1 MASTEK
7 PEPKNVPNWLY
18 KNSKIIFVFFLVLT
32 FSLII
37 PFISNESNEIAN
49 QNPKGAIFD
58 LQETINQTF
67 ASPLH
72 GQWAIAESKSGDIL
86 TAQSLNELLTNQK
99 ALINADL
106 SGLLAPDSLEKQPY
120 LAKYFNPATQTQT
133 TAVIS
138 VANVVENILQND
150 PRLNTNLSQATDQQ
164 VKFAIHLMMSDQSKK
179 FQQEVETISIKAS
192 KEKKI
197 VLGEEIDWWIS
208 PAIIVITLS
217 DNQKL
222 GGGSYEVAVT
232 GDPTAINKEKFDR
245 NIQKY
250 LRGKETNYRLW
261 SIAID
266 INLESEKQG
275 QQAGLFITLTVIAAL
290 LITGLVLNSYWAFV
304 LTSFGIG
311 SLIIW
316 LKGISTIIG
325 IKTGLINDL
334 IVPIAMIALGV
345 DFAIHAIRR
354 FQEEFK
360 TFQTPK
366 KAYIYGLS
374 GLITAIT
381 LAFISDSIA
390 FLANVT
396 SQIEAV
402 VHFGLSAAIAVTSS
416 FIVLGL
422 IIPLTFSKILEIQ
435 SKNWGISKKSKFLKI
450 FTCILTAILTGVS
463 VILMVA
469 VNPLYGSILLI
480 VSGMISIVIP
490 LILLQNPNNNS
501 SQTMNN
507 PSSLNL
513 FLNNK
518 FNTNFF
524 EKLILFFP
532 KYKFLTIVFFGGITI
547 ISILNAI
554 KLEPTFNIE
563 DFFDSKSDFVVG
575 LDKLEIHNGDR
586 GGEPA
591 IAYFEGDLTNPKS
604 IENILVF
611 LDNLKNNQNIGHLSN
626 GDPYISQPNIISII
640 QNNTNSKYTLNLISK
655 NFDTQ
660 IKDSNFDGIP
670 DSKKDIETILN
681 FSMQKG
687 VYNDNGEM
695 IFTPE
700 SIYNILR
707 KSKDSYVTQ
716 IIIGIPGTRDLRQI
730 SKAWESL
737 NSDFTHFENQ
747 SSIHKFGLTGS
758 PFTRKE
764 QLEATTKSLQRSI
777 PIAAISALIVLT
789 IAMRS
794 FKYALITVIPIGL
807 VVAWL
812 YSIMQLLGFG
822 LNLVTATIG
831 AISIGIGIDYSIH
844 ITQRFREE
852 ISTNSDITQVLKTTI
867 NGTGIALLGSAA
879 SSIIGF
885 LIMGF
890 APMPMFSSFGILTA
904 IMILMSLLAALLVLP
919 TLLLITTKKRIDMN
933 RDTDV

>member
-1 MASTEK
+1 MPLLQKS
-7 PEPKNVPNWLY
+7 EPKNVPNLLY
-18 KNSKIIFVFFLVLT
+18 KNSKFLLIFFLILT

-37 PFISNESNEIAN
+37 PFINNESNEIAN
-49 QNPKGAIFD
+49 QNPKGSVFD

-86 TAQSLNELLTNQK
+86 TAESLNELLQNQN

-106 SGLLAPDSLEKQPY
+106 SGLLAPGSLEKQPY

-150 PRLNTNLSQATDQQ
+150 TRLDTKLSKATDQQ
-164 VKFAIHLMMSDQSKK
+164 VKFAIHLMMSDKSKK
-179 FQQEVETISIKAS
+179 FQQEVETISIKAT
-192 KEKKI
+192 KEKKV
-197 VLGEEIDWWIS
+197 VLGEEIDWWVS

-245 NIQKY
+245 NVQKY
-250 LRGKETNYRLW
+250 LRGKEINYRLW

-275 QQAGLFITLTVIAAL
+275 QQAGIFITLTVIAAL

-354 FQEEFK
+354 FQEELK
-360 TFQTPK
+360 TFKTPK
-366 KAYIYGLS
+366 KAYVYGLS

-435 SKNWGISKKSKFLKI
+435 TKNWGISKRSKFLKI
-450 FTCILTAILTGVS
+450 SICFLTASLTGVS

-480 VSGMISIVIP
+480 ISGMISIVIP
-490 LILLQNPNNNS
+490 LKLLQNPKSNS
-501 SQTMNN
+501 SPTITNE
-507 PSSLNL
+507 SSLYL
-513 FLNNK
+513 YFKNK

-591 IAYFEGDLTNPKS
+591 IAYFEGDLTNPNS
-604 IENILVF
+604 IKNILIF

-640 QNNTNSKYTLNLISK
+640 QNNTNSKYTLNLLSK
-655 NFDTQ
+655 NFNTQ
-660 IKDSNFDGIP
+660 IQDSNLDGIP

-681 FSMQKG
+681 FSMQRG
-687 VYNDNGEM
+687 VYNNNGEM

-700 SIYNILR
+700 SIYNIIR
-707 KSKDSYVTQ
+707 KSEDSYVTQ

-730 SKAWESL
+730 SKAWKSL

-747 SSIHKFGLTGS
+747 SSIYKFGLTGS

-852 ISTNSDITQVLKTTI
+852 ISTNSDITKVLKTTI

-919 TLLLITTKKRIDMN
+919 TLLLITTKKDLKKL
-933 RDTDV
+933 

>member
-1 MASTEK
+1 MEYYQKS
-7 PEPKNVPNWLY
+7 EPKNIPSWLY
-18 KNSKIIFVFFLVLT
+18 KNSKILLIFFLILT
-32 FSLII
+32 FSLIF
-37 PFISNESNEIAN
+37 PFIKNESNEIAN
-49 QNPKGAIFD
+49 QNPKGSVFD

-86 TAQSLNELLTNQK
+86 TAQSLNELLNNQN

-106 SGLLAPDSLEKQPY
+106 SGLLAPKNLEKQPY
-120 LAKYFNPATQTQT
+120 LAKYFNPATQTQS

-138 VANVVENILQND
+138 VANVVENILKND
-150 PRLNTNLSQATDQQ
+150 PRLNTNLSEATNQQ
-164 VKFAIHLMMSDQSKK
+164 VKFAIHLMMSDESKK
-179 FQQEVETISIKAS
+179 FQQEIETISIKAT

-250 LRGKETNYRLW
+250 LRGKEINYQLW
-261 SIAID
+261 SVAID
-266 INLESEKQG
+266 INLEAEKQG
-275 QQAGLFITLTVIAAL
+275 QQAGLFITLTVIAAV

-316 LKGISTIIG
+316 LKGISYIIG
-325 IKTGLINDL
+325 IKTGLINEM

-354 FQEEFK
+354 FQEEFSI
-360 TFQTPK
+360 FQNPR
-366 KAYIYGLS
+366 KAYLYGLS
-374 GLITAIT
+374 GLITALT

-390 FLANVT
+390 FLANVS
-396 SQIEAV
+396 SQVEAV
-402 VHFGLSAAIAVTSS
+402 VHFGLSAAVAVTSAF
-416 FIVLGL
+416 FILGL
-422 IIPLTFSKILEIQ
+422 IIPLTYAKILEIHP
-435 SKNWGISKKSKFLKI
+435 KNWGNSKTSKCLKI
-450 FTCILTAILTGVS
+450 FTCILTATLTGVS
-463 VILMVA
+463 VILMIA

-480 VSGMISIVIP
+480 LSGIISIVLP
-490 LILLQNPNNNS
+490 YILLNYAKKNNS
-501 SQTMNN
+501 KTTQGQ
-507 PSSLNL
+507 PSPNTLL
-513 FLNNK
+513 KDK
-518 FNTNFF
+518 FNTNYFQ
-524 EKLILFFP
+524 KLILFFP
-532 KYKFLTIVFFGGITI
+532 KYKFLTIVLFTGITI
-547 ISILNAI
+547 ISVLNAMR
-554 KLEPTFNIE
+554 LEPTFNIE

-591 IAYFEGDLTNPKS
+591 IAYFEGDLTDPNS
-604 IENILVF
+604 IKNILTF
-611 LDNLKNNQNIGHLSN
+611 LDNLRNNPNIGHLSN
-626 GDPYISQPNIISII
+626 GDPALSQPNIISII
-640 QNNTNSKYTLNLISK
+640 QNNTNSKYALNLISK
-655 NFDTQ
+655 SLN
-660 IKDSNFDGIP
+660 IEIEDSNSDGIP
-670 DSKKDIETILN
+670 DSKNGIETIINL
-681 FSMQKG
+681 SMQKG
-687 VYNDNGEM
+687 VYNNNGEI

-700 SIYNILR
+700 SIYNILK
-707 KSKDSYVTQ
+707 KSEDSYVTQ

-747 SSIHKFGLTGS
+747 SSIERFGLTGS

-764 QLEATTKSLQRSI
+764 QLEATTKSFQRSI

-794 FKYALITVIPIGL
+794 FKYAFITVIPIGL

-812 YSIMQLLGFG
+812 YSTMQLLGFG

-831 AISIGIGIDYSIH
+831 AISIGVGIDYSIH

-852 ISTNSDITQVLKTTI
+852 ISKTPDINHALKTTI
-867 NGTGIALLGSAA
+867 NGTGVALLGSAT
-879 SSIIGF
+879 SSVIGF

-904 IMILMSLLAALLVLP
+904 IMILMSLLSALLVLP
-919 TLLLITTKKRIDMN
+919 TLLLIATKKKI
-933 RDTDV
+933 

>member
-1 MASTEK
+1 MASLQK
-7 PEPKNVPNWLY
+7 SEPKNVPSWLY
-18 KNSKIIFVFFLVLT
+18 KNSKILLIFFLVIT
-32 FSLII
+32 FALII
-37 PFISNESNEIAN
+37 PFISNDSNEIAN
-49 QNPKGAIFD
+49 QNPNGAVFD

-67 ASPLH
+67 ESPLH
-72 GQWAIAESKSGDIL
+72 GQWAIAESRTGDIL
-86 TAQSLNELLTNQK
+86 TAESLNEI
-99 ALINADL
+99 LINQNTLIDADS
-106 SGLLAPDSLEKQPY
+106 SGLLTPGTLKKQPY
-120 LAKYFNPATQTQT
+120 LAKYFNPTTQTQT
-133 TAVIS
+133 VAVIS

-150 PRLNTNLSQATDQQ
+150 PRLNTNLSEATDQQ
-164 VKFAIHLMMSDQSKK
+164 VKFAIHLMMSDKSKK
-179 FQQEVETISIKAS
+179 FQQEIETISIKAT
-192 KEKKI
+192 KEKKV

-208 PAIIVITLS
+208 PAIIIITLS

-232 GDPTAINKEKFDR
+232 GNPTAINKEKFDR
-245 NIQKY
+245 NIQQY
-250 LRGKETNYRLW
+250 LRGKEINYQLW
-261 SIAID
+261 SVAID

-275 QQAGLFITLTVIAAL
+275 QQAALFITLTVIAAV

-316 LKGISTIIG
+316 LKGISFIVG

-354 FQEEFK
+354 FQEEFD
-360 TFQTPK
+360 TFKTPK
-366 KAYIYGLS
+366 NAYIYGLS
-374 GLITAIT
+374 GLITALT

-416 FIVLGL
+416 FLVLGL
-422 IIPLTFSKILEIQ
+422 IIPLTFSKILEIKP
-435 SKNWGISKKSKFLKI
+435 KNWGDSKSSKILKI
-450 FTCILTAILTGVS
+450 FICILTASLTGVS

-480 VSGMISIVIP
+480 VSGLISIVIP
-490 LILLQNPNNNS
+490 LKLLHKSKNNS
-501 SQTMNN
+501 YETINN
-507 PSSLNL
+507 QPSPKLIL
-513 FLNNK
+513 KNK
-518 FNTNFF
+518 FNTIYFQ
-524 EKLILFFP
+524 KLILFFP
-532 KYKFLTIVFFGGITI
+532 KYKLFTLLFFGSLTI

-554 KLEPTFNIE
+554 RLEPTFNIE

-591 IAYFEGDLTNPKS
+591 IAYFEGDLTNPNS
-604 IENILVF
+604 IENILRF
-611 LDNLKNNQNIGHLSN
+611 LDNLKNNRNIGHLSN

-640 QNNTNSKYTLNLISK
+640 KNNTKSEYTLNLISK
-655 NFDTQ
+655 NFDIQ

-681 FSMQKG
+681 FSMQRG
-687 VYNDNGEM
+687 VYNENGEM

-707 KSKDSYVTQ
+707 KSENSYVTQ
-716 IIIGIPGTRDLRQI
+716 MIIGIPGTRDLRQI
-730 SKAWESL
+730 SKAWKSL
-737 NSDFTHFENQ
+737 NSDFNHFENQ
-747 SSIHKFGLTGS
+747 SSIKKFGITGS

-777 PIAAISALIVLT
+777 PIAAISALLVLT

-822 LNLVTATIG
+822 LNLVTSTIG

-852 ISTNSDITQVLKTTI
+852 ISKNSNVNHVLKTTI

-879 SSIIGF
+879 SSVVGF

-890 APMPMFSSFGILTA
+890 APMPLFASFGILTA

-919 TLLLITTKKRIDMN
+919 TLLLITTK
-933 RDTDV
+933 RDLKKL

>member
-1 MASTEK
+1 MSLPEK
-7 PEPKNVPNWLY
+7 SAPKNVPNWLY
-18 KNSKIIFVFFLVLT
+18 KNSKFLSILFILITGVFIF
-32 FSLII
+32 
-37 PFISNESNEIAN
+37 PFANNQTNEIAN
-49 QNPKGAIFD
+49 QNPKAAVFD

-67 ASPLH
+67 SSPLH
-72 GQWAIAESKSGDIL
+72 GQWAIAESRNGDIL
-86 TAQSLNELLTNQK
+86 TAKSLNEIFKNQNFLIDADIKGLLTPK
-99 ALINADL
+99 
-106 SGLLAPDSLEKQPY
+106 GLQEQSY
-120 LAKYFNPATQTQT
+120 LAKYFNPATQTHT

-138 VANVVENILQND
+138 VANVVEKILNDD
-150 PRLNTNLSQATDQQ
+150 PRLNTNLSEATDPQ
-164 VKFAIHLMMSDQSKK
+164 VKFAIHLMMSDKSKK
-179 FQQEVETISIKAS
+179 FQQEIDTISIKAS
-192 KEKKI
+192 KEKRI

-208 PAIIVITLS
+208 PAIIIITLS

-232 GDPTAINKEKFDR
+232 GDPISINKEKFDR
-245 NIQKY
+245 KIQKY
-250 LRGKETNYRLW
+250 LRGEEINYQLW
-261 SIAID
+261 SVAID

-275 QQAGLFITLTVIAAL
+275 KQASIFITLTVISAL

-316 LKGISTIIG
+316 LKGISTIVG

-354 FQEEFK
+354 YQEEFIIFK
-360 TFQTPK
+360 NPK
-366 KAYIYGLS
+366 KAYIFGLS
-374 GLITAIT
+374 GLITALT

-390 FLANVT
+390 FLANIT

-402 VHFGLSAAIAVTSS
+402 VHFGLSAAIAVMSS

-422 IIPLTFSKILEIQ
+422 IIPLLFSKISEFQ
-435 SKNWGISKKSKFLKI
+435 FNNWGNSKKSKFLKLTLCI
-450 FTCILTAILTGVS
+450 FTASVTGIS
-463 VILMVA
+463 VIIMIA
-469 VNPLYGSILLI
+469 VNPFYGSILLI
-480 VSGMISIVIP
+480 ASGLISIIFP
-490 LILLQNPNNNS
+490 LIILKKINKG
-501 SQTMNN
+501 T
-507 PSSLNL
+507 
-513 FLNNK
+513 LNNHNK
-518 FNTNFF
+518 EFANNVSHKYGINTKIF

-532 KYKFLTIVFFGGITI
+532 KNIFFTITIFSLITI

-554 KLEPTFNIE
+554 RLEPTFNIE

-591 IAYFEGDLTNPKS
+591 IAYFEGDLTDPTS
-604 IENILVF
+604 IKNISIF
-611 LDNLKNNQNIGHLSN
+611 FDNLKNNPNIGHLSN
-626 GDPYISQPNIISII
+626 GDPYISQPNLISIL
-640 QNNTNSKYTLNLISK
+640 QYNTNSKYTLDLIEKNLNTS
-655 NFDTQ
+655 

-670 DSKKDIETILN
+670 DSKKDIEIILN
-681 FSMQKG
+681 FAIQEG
-687 VYNDNGEM
+687 VYNENGEL

-707 KSKDSYVTQ
+707 KSENSYATQ
-716 IIIGIPGTRDLRQI
+716 IIIGIPGTRDLKQI
-730 SKAWESL
+730 SKAWNSL
-737 NSDFTHFENQ
+737 NSDFKHFEYQ
-747 SSIHKFGLTGS
+747 STIRKFGLTGS

-812 YSIMQLLGFG
+812 YSTMQLLGFG
-822 LNLVTATIG
+822 LNLVTSTIG

-844 ITQRFREE
+844 LTQRFREE
-852 ISTNSDITQVLKTTI
+852 ISKNTNKFQALKTTI
-867 NGTGIALLGSAA
+867 NGTGIALLGSSA

-885 LIMGF
+885 LILGF

-919 TLLLITTKKRIDMN
+919 TLLIITTKTKSN
-933 RDTDV
+933 

>member
-1 MASTEK
+1 MEYHQKS
-7 PEPKNVPNWLY
+7 EPKNIPSWLY
-18 KNSKIIFVFFLVLT
+18 KNSKILLIFFLVLT
-32 FSLII
+32 FSLIL
-37 PFISNESNEIAN
+37 PFIKNESNEIAN
-49 QNPKGAIFD
+49 QNPKGSVFD

-86 TAQSLNELLTNQK
+86 TAQSLNELLSNQN

-106 SGLLAPDSLEKQPY
+106 SGLLAPKNLEKQPY
-120 LAKYFNPATQTQT
+120 LAKYFNPATQTRS

-138 VANVVENILQND
+138 VANVVENILKND
-150 PRLNTNLSQATDQQ
+150 PRLNTNLSEATDQQ
-164 VKFAIHLMMSDQSKK
+164 VKFAIHLMMSDESKK
-179 FQQEVETISIKAS
+179 FQQEIETISIKAT

-208 PAIIVITLS
+208 PAVIVITLS

-245 NIQKY
+245 NVQKY
-250 LRGKETNYRLW
+250 LRGKEINYQLW
-261 SIAID
+261 SVAID
-266 INLESEKQG
+266 INLEAEKQG
-275 QQAGLFITLTVIAAL
+275 QQAGLFITLTVIAAI

-316 LKGISTIIG
+316 LKGISYIIG
-325 IKTGLINDL
+325 IKTGLINEM

-354 FQEEFK
+354 FQEEFR
-360 TFQTPK
+360 TFQNPR

-374 GLITAIT
+374 GLITALT

-390 FLANVT
+390 FLANVS

-402 VHFGLSAAIAVTSS
+402 VHFGLSAAVAVTSAF
-416 FIVLGL
+416 FILGL
-422 IIPLTFSKILEIQ
+422 IIPLTYAKILEIQ
-435 SKNWGISKKSKFLKI
+435 PKNWGNSKTSKYLKI
-450 FTCILTAILTGVS
+450 FTCILTANLTGVS

-480 VSGMISIVIP
+480 LSGMISIVLP
-490 LILLQNPNNNS
+490 YILLNYAKKNNYKTTHGQPSPN
-501 SQTMNN
+501 TH
-507 PSSLNL
+507 LKD
-513 FLNNK
+513 K
-518 FNTNFF
+518 FNTNYFQ
-524 EKLILFFP
+524 KLILFFP
-532 KYKFLTIVFFGGITI
+532 KYKFLTIVLFTGITI
-547 ISILNAI
+547 ISVLNAMR
-554 KLEPTFNIE
+554 LEPTFNIE

-591 IAYFEGDLTNPKS
+591 IAYFEGDLTDPDS
-604 IENILVF
+604 IKNILTF
-611 LDNLKNNQNIGHLSN
+611 LDNLRNNPNIGHLSN
-626 GDPYISQPNIISII
+626 GDPYLSQPNIISII
-640 QNNTNSKYTLNLISK
+640 QNNTNSKYALNLISK
-655 NFDTQ
+655 SLNIE

-670 DSKKDIETILN
+670 DSKKGIETIINL
-681 FSMQKG
+681 SMQKG
-687 VYNDNGEM
+687 VYNNNGEI

-700 SIYNILR
+700 SIYNILK
-707 KSKDSYVTQ
+707 KSEDSYVTQ

-747 SSIHKFGLTGS
+747 SSIQKFGLTGS

-764 QLEATTKSLQRSI
+764 QLEATTKSFQRSI
-777 PIAAISALIVLT
+777 PIAAIAALIVLT
-789 IAMRS
+789 IAMKS
-794 FKYALITVIPIGL
+794 FKYAFITVIPIGL
-807 VVAWL
+807 VVTWL
-812 YSIMQLLGFG
+812 YATMQLLGFG

-831 AISIGIGIDYSIH
+831 AISIGVGIDYSIH

-852 ISTNSDITQVLKTTI
+852 ISKNSDINHALKTTI
-867 NGTGIALLGSAA
+867 NGTGVALLGSAA
-879 SSIIGF
+879 SSVVGF
-885 LIMGF
+885 MIMGF
-890 APMPMFSSFGILTA
+890 APMPLFSSFGILTA

-919 TLLLITTKKRIDMN
+919 TLLLITTKKKN
-933 RDTDV
+933 